1 MMVMPSGISAPP
13 PSPWS
18 VRQMISTV
26 IDEANPESTDPTRK
40 IVKPVR
46 YTLRRP

>member
-18 VRQMISTV
+18 VRQTISAV
-26 IDEANPESTDPTRK
+26 IDDESPESTDPTRK
-40 IVKPVR
+40 IASPVR
-46 YTLRRP
+46 